1 MKLFTKIT
9 FLVAALAITVLL
21 VTPANAQT
29 SVVRVNIP
37 FAFTAGDQ
45 SFVAGDYTVAYDR
58 MANRIALQPRDG
70 SEAHYLAPHTN
81 LYMTRSA
88 TSSNATLV
96 FHKYGNSYFLRK
108 VLNDTEV
115 RGFAWPATDA
125 ERDAKR
131 KTGSFEVAMVHPW

>member
-29 SVVRVNIP
+29 AVVRVNIP
-37 FAFTAGDQ
+37 FAFTAGEQ
-45 SFVAGDYTVAYDR
+45 SFDAGDYVVAYDR
-58 MANRIALQPRDG
+58 MANRIALHPRDG
-70 SEAHYLAPHTN
+70 GDAHYLAPHTN
-81 LYMTRSA
+81 LYLSRSA
-88 TSSNATLV
+88 TSNNATLV

-108 VLNDTEV
+108 VLNDNET
-115 RGFAWPATDA
+115 RGYYWPATDA

-131 KTGSFEVAMVHPW
+131 KSGSFEVAMVHPW